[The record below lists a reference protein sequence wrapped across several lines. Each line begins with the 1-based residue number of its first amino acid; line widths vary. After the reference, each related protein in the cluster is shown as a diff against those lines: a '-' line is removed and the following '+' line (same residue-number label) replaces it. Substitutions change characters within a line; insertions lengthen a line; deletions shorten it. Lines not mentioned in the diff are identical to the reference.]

1 MKKIILTLLIIHCFP
16 IRRLIG
22 ISLLSTLFISNC
34 FAQQGWIQQ
43 NSGTMQS
50 FTTVFFLNSQTGYA
64 GGGFRISKTTNG
76 GTNWTEKLLL
86 DTTNILSIRFMN
98 SLTGYACGGRYIDP
112 YWSQQHLFK
121 TTNSGENWI
130 KIFEDNGTMTNETF
144 NDVSAFDS
152 LVYIT
157 KGGGGAMSTVGSMYY
172 SQNSGAVFHPFLNLT
187 YYDENV
193 QKLSFINSQTGW
205 VTTTFSTDIPEFR
218 RKIFKTTNHGLNWTM
233 QFRDSI
239 GLSGYPVGDME
250 IQFINQNTGFSV
262 YYRSPTYI
270 KFIKTTDGGS
280 TWDSAS
286 IPYNKYKA
294 LFFADANTGW
304 ICGEYY
310 WDSVMIIRTTNAG
323 SNWEVQK
330 KGDKIINSIYF
341 VNNLT
346 GWAVGLDG
354 TILKTVTGGTTFISP
369 VSTELPTKYSLYQ
382 NYPNPFNPT
391 TKIKFDIAPLSRG
404 AGGVL
409 TSLKVFDITG
419 REIQTLVNEKLN
431 PGTYEVTFDGSN
443 YASGVYFYQ
452 LRSGEF
458 VETKKLVLLK

>member
-1 MKKIILTLLIIHCFP
+1 MKKSFFKSLIFIFAFLITQGTPILNYC
-16 IRRLIG
+16 
-22 ISLLSTLFISNC
+22 S
-34 FAQQGWIQQ
+34 AQWIQQ
-43 NSGTMQS
+43 NSGTLQS
-50 FTTVFFLNSQTGYA
+50 FTTVYFLNDQTGFA

-76 GTNWTEKLLL
+76 GTSWTEKILP
-86 DTTNILSIRFMN
+86 DTTSISSIRFLN
-98 SLTGYACGGRYIDP
+98 SLTGYACGGRYINP
-112 YWSQQHLFK
+112 YWSQQQLFK
-121 TTNSGENWI
+121 TTNGGENWLT
-130 KIFEDNGTMTNETF
+130 IFVDNGTMTNESF

-152 LVYIT
+152 LVYVT

-172 SQNSGAVFHPFLNLT
+172 SQNSGAVFHSFLNLT

-205 VTTTFSTDIPEFR
+205 VTTTFGTDVPVFK

-239 GLSGYPVGDME
+239 GLSGSPVGDME

-310 WDSVMIIRTTNAG
+310 WDSVMIIRTTNSG

-354 TILKTVTGGTTFISP
+354 TILKTVTGGVTGIQNISSEIP
-369 VSTELPTKYSLYQ
+369 AGYSLSQ
-382 NYPNPFNPT
+382 NYPNPFNPV
-391 TKIKFDIAPLSRG
+391 TKIKFDIPNSVASSKYSVVKLG
-404 AGGVL
+404 IY
-409 TSLKVFDITG
+409 DITG
-419 REIQTLVNEKLN
+419 RETQTLVNEKLN

-443 YASGVYFYQ
+443 FASGVYFYKMTT
-452 LRSGEF
+452 GDF
-458 VETKKLVLLK
+458 VVTKKMLKIK